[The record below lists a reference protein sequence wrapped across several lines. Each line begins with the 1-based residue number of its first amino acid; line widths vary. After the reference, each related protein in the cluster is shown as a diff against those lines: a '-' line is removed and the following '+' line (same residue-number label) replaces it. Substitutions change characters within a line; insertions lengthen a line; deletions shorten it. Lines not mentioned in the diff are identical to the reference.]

1 MTAALRCLRAT
12 KGGVSQESATMRSEL
27 IVRGATVLMK
37 ATFVVA
43 TVVLGIET
51 PALADWQYTQWGM
64 SPAEVQ
70 AASNGTAV
78 ANQDRR
84 LDADDLTA
92 GLTAFYRGDK
102 RPFTAVFLFDT
113 GGKLSAVNLNPT
125 DRISCDPIRQF
136 PRGSLRQAGI
146 GRSAWVR
153 ADGAVERCR
162 GRQCRGLP
170 RSRPGQL
177 LDPVFQSSAHA
188 PGRRVVTR
196 EWWGASIHRRGSWMS
211 HAMVPNCPG

>member
-1 MTAALRCLRAT
+1 
-12 KGGVSQESATMRSEL
+12 MRSEL

-125 DRISCDPIRQF
+125 DRISCDPIRQ
-136 PRGSLRQAGI
+136 SL
-146 GRSAWVR
+146 
-153 ADGAVERCR
+153 ADHYGKPASVDQHGFGQTARWNDVEGDNAVVFLDLGQGNCSIQYSSLPPTHQD
-162 GRQCRGLP
+162 GGL
-170 RSRPGQL
+170 
-177 LDPVFQSSAHA
+177 
-188 PGRRVVTR
+188 
-196 EWWGASIHRRGSWMS
+196 
-211 HAMVPNCPG
+211 

>member
-1 MTAALRCLRAT
+1 
-12 KGGVSQESATMRSEL
+12 MRSEL

-125 DRISCDPIRQF
+125 DRISCDPIRQ
-136 PRGSLRQAGI
+136 SL
-146 GRSAWVR
+146 
-153 ADGAVERCR
+153 ADHYGKPASVDQHGFGQTGAVERCR